1 MRGLFDSGVSITFI
15 HPFEVAAIVVEKED
29 KEGRGRTG
37 CLISDL
43 LEGGR
48 ERLLVHGGVF
58 GRWAG
63 SGGLGTVVDGGWE
76 WKEKGLCFFGLRI
89 WVMK

>member
-1 MRGLFDSGVSITFI
+1 MRRLFDLGVSITFI
-15 HPFEVAAIVVEKED
+15 HTFEVAAIVVEKED

-48 ERLLVHGGVF
+48 EVT
-58 GRWAG
+58 G
-63 SGGLGTVVDGGWE
+63 SWG
-76 WKEKGLCFFGLRI
+76 RI
-89 WVMK
+89 WQMGRKWRYGNGS